1 MDLLAVDRCWRVLA
15 AVSAVGDVGWLVLLI
30 NRAVK
35 EADFFDTRQKRVLT
49 WPTALLTVALATWY
63 SQRVPL
69 PAHTAVIQRR
79 IDTDCVGREEHG
91 V

>member
-35 EADFFDTRQKRVLT
+35 EADF
-49 WPTALLTVALATWY
+49 
-63 SQRVPL
+63 
-69 PAHTAVIQRR
+69 
-79 IDTDCVGREEHG
+79 
-91 V
+91 